1 MNSRHQ
7 EVAKRIEE
15 SLDAIGILTEVL
27 LSNGGYKGDPDEAA
41 QVSDRGES
49 GIQQAI
55 NIIARMAHRDFCS
68 LATDLG
74 IPE

>member
-1 MNSRHQ
+1 MNSSYQ

-15 SLDAIGILTEVL
+15 SLDTIGTLAEVL
-27 LSNGGYKGDPDEAA
+27 LSNCGHKGDPDEAA
-41 QVSDRGES
+41 QVSNRGEY

-55 NIIARMAHRDFCS
+55 NIIARMAHRDFCA